1 MPKSSSLR
9 LGESKKRI
17 MDIWAERAL
26 QEVSAAGHQENL
38 ALRNSLPEYLTQL
51 ENLLSSTTNRT
62 HARKLYEKEESS
74 RVGKKHGRERAG
86 SRNYT
91 MDQLIF
97 EYHLLRRIIFDV
109 LEEDTLLTDVEREV
123 IVCSVEQQVNDA
135 ATEYSDTLKEIQEQ
149 LTNTLAHDF
158 RTPLSVAKM
167 NFELILRDQ
176 QNSQQIIHRAAR
188 GISSLNR
195 LDKLIQD
202 LLDSSRMKSGMKL
215 VLEFDDNCDLNGII
229 QEVISD
235 LGSTQSNKYI
245 FSSPGSCI
253 GHWSDVGLR
262 RVLEN
267 LITNAVKYG
276 DPGTPITIELSQEN
290 DEVTFSVHNRGEPI
304 PEDEIGIL
312 FQQYRRLRGT
322 EEKRGWGLGLNIVK
336 GLVDAHEGRVKVES
350 EAEKGT
356 VFYVTIPRNPV
367 S

>member
-1 MPKSSSLR
+1 
-9 LGESKKRI
+9 
-17 MDIWAERAL
+17 MDIWALRAL

-38 ALRNSLPEYLTQL
+38 ALRNSLPEYLSQL
-51 ENLLSSTTNRT
+51 EKALSTTIDRT
-62 HARKLYEKEESS
+62 HARKLFDKEEGT

-97 EYHLLRRIIFDV
+97 EYHLLRRVVFDV
-109 LEEDTLLTDVEREV
+109 LEEEVLLTDVEREV

-135 ATEYSDTLKEIQEQ
+135 ATEYSDTLKGIQEQ

-167 NFELILRDQ
+167 NFELMMREPEASHNIL
-176 QNSQQIIHRAAR
+176 HRAAK
-188 GISSLNR
+188 GIASLNR

-215 VLEFDDNCDLNGII
+215 VLDFQESCDLSWII
-229 QEVISD
+229 KEVVSD
-235 LGSTQSNKYI
+235 LGSTHANKFI
-245 FSSPGSCI
+245 FQAPEPCTGR
-253 GHWSDVGLR
+253 WSDVGLR

-267 LITNAVKYG
+267 LLTNAVKYG
-276 DPGTPITIELSQEN
+276 EPGGPITIGLSQEK

-304 PEDEIGIL
+304 PEDEKGIL

-322 EEKRGWGLGLNIVK
+322 EDQVGWGLGLTIVK
-336 GLVDAHEGRVKVES
+336 GLIDAHQGRVRVES
-350 EAEKGT
+350 ESGKGT
-356 VFYVTIPRNPV
+356 VFSVTIPRNPV
-367 S
+367 NSQ